1 MFRFL
6 ALALS
11 VLLSC
16 DALPVLA
23 QQPQPSAQ
31 QTVTATVTQMTQ
43 ATSNA
48 VAIINQVPAMVE
60 QIEKLQAQITA
71 KDTEIAN
78 LKKDLDDL
86 RLKVR
91 KK

>member
-1 MFRFL
+1 MFRYFAL
-6 ALALS
+6 ALA

-16 DALPVLA
+16 DALPVFA
-23 QQPQPSAQ
+23 QQGQPTAQ

-48 VAIINQVPAMVE
+48 VAIINQVPSMVE
-60 QIEKLQAQITA
+60 QIEKLQAQLTA

-78 LKKDLDDL
+78 LKKELEDL
-86 RLKVR
+86 RTKVR